1 MADSKIPTKISGL
14 RLLVVLKHFLIL
26 SFAILN
32 MFSSQLYGQ
41 KKVALVLS
49 GGGAQGMSH
58 IGVFKAFEEY
68 NIPIDLIVGSSA
80 GALVGGLYAAGVTV
94 PEMEAM
100 VRDGTIEHL
109 FIGRPKRSDLP
120 IWKREELYL
129 GNLAL
134 GVSNRQI
141 VGSAGLLD
149 DKLIWKGLFL
159 LTAAS
164 DYYANWDFDSLYV
177 PFRTVA
183 SDLRK
188 KAPYVFSSGPLANAL
203 RPSMSIPLIYSP
215 IQQNGQVLVDGG
227 VYVKLPVEI
236 AKQENPDFI
245 IAVSAEDAPDHS
257 GEIQG
262 IGGMFEEINSS
273 ILASGDSVDVRGW
286 DFFFRVP
293 TGGHHVLDFPAGEA
307 LMQAGYLAGVE
318 AAQQLSIILEQ
329 KGFEKREIKSR
340 DVYRNSLDGKE
351 LKLVLKAEGSDFDPE
366 MIRKKLKL
374 PETVRFNYQ
383 ELDDLIDEVYA
394 TDIYQAVIPS
404 LDQTNAE
411 IVFTLKEKPDIRS
424 RGRVKISSTGGLT
437 LFTRTDM
444 PMSRFGGLVQL
455 DAGFGNVSGG
465 MQLAV
470 YPVSYH
476 KTGTRLP
483 FSIRPAFEIKTDY
496 HNYDLPGTQP
506 LSDRIHSHELSIHSA
521 AIAGWDRQL
530 VLYGG
535 VRSDDP
541 GEILTANQ
549 DFQFIEQYDGPMP
562 FMRVIYEED
571 HVKRDL
577 PSVEGWKYGFQSDW
591 IWQDDI
597 LAQQNHL
604 WTTIGGKAL
613 FGWSTIASVDYFKGD
628 KILPIYTMGKV
639 ASPKALSEKYFM
651 YLWADEVLNMKLEL
665 SHTLVRDDIRG
676 EVTLGHSRFK
686 NSVWDGL
693 DQYEKDGLSSMD
705 ISLNYFTIVG
715 KLSVGWSFSEL
726 ENFNGTSWTQIG
738 LTL

>member
-1 MADSKIPTKISGL
+1 MQKHLKIS
-14 RLLVVLKHFLIL
+14 FIL
-26 SFAILN
+26 SVVILN
-32 MFSSQLYGQ
+32 MFTGQLLAQ

-49 GGGAQGMSH
+49 GGGAQGMAH

-80 GALVGGLYAAGVTV
+80 GALVGGLYSAGVTV
-94 PEMEAM
+94 SEMEEM

-120 IWKREELYL
+120 IWKRDELYL

-149 DKLIWKGLFL
+149 DKLIWKILFL
-159 LTAAS
+159 LTASA
-164 DYYANWDFDSLYV
+164 DYQANCNFDSLYV

-188 KAPYVFSSGPLANAL
+188 QAPYVFSSGPLANAL

-227 VYVKLPVEI
+227 IYVKLPVEI
-236 AKQENPDFI
+236 AEQEDPDFI
-245 IAVSAEDAPDHS
+245 IAVSAEDAPDHG

-262 IGGMFEEINSS
+262 IGGMFEEINSR
-273 ILASGDSVDVRGW
+273 ILASGDSTDVRGW
-286 DFFFRVP
+286 DYFFRVP
-293 TGGHHVLDFPAGEA
+293 TGGHHVLDFPAGEV
-307 LMQAGYLAGVE
+307 LMEAGYQAGI
-318 AAQQLSIILEQ
+318 AAAEELIKI
-329 KGFEKREIKSR
+329 FEREGYELRAPKSR
-340 DVYRNSLDGKE
+340 DTYRHALDGKTFNLL
-351 LKLVLKAEGSDFDPE
+351 LKSEGADFAPE

-374 PETVRFNYQ
+374 PKTVSFDQ
-383 ELDDLIDEVYA
+383 QKLDNLIDEVYA

-404 LDQTNAE
+404 LDQTTNT
-411 IVFTLKEKPDIRS
+411 IIFTLVEKPDVRT
-424 RGRVKISSTGGLT
+424 RGRVKISSTEGLT
-437 LFTRTDM
+437 LYTRTDM

-455 DAGFGNVSGG
+455 DAAFGNISGDV
-465 MQLAV
+465 QLAA

-476 KTGTRLP
+476 KTGARLP
-483 FSIRPAFEIKTDY
+483 FSIRPAIEVKTSY
-496 HNYDLPGTQP
+496 QNYDLPGARP

-521 AIAGWDRQL
+521 TIGGWNRQL
-530 VLYGG
+530 LLFGG

-541 GEILTANQ
+541 GQILAASP
-549 DFQFIEQYDGPMP
+549 DFSFEEQFSGLMP
-562 FMRVIYEED
+562 FMRVVFKED

-591 IWQDDI
+591 IRQDDVI
-597 LAQQNHL
+597 ANQHHL
-604 WTTIGGKAL
+604 WTTLGGTFIFDL
-613 FGWSTIASVDYFKGD
+613 STTLAIDYYQGD
-628 KILPIYTMGKV
+628 QIVPVYSMGKV
-639 ASPKALSEKYFM
+639 ASPKALSQKYYM
-651 YLWADEVLNMKLEL
+651 YLWADEVLNLSLEL
-665 SHTLVRDDIRG
+665 SHKLLRDDLRG
-676 EVTLGHSRFK
+676 EMSLIHSTFQ
-686 NSVWDGL
+686 NPVWTGL
-693 DQYEKDGLSSMD
+693 NQYEDEGLSSVD
-705 ISLNYFTIVG
+705 VSINYYTILG

-726 ENFNGTSWTQIG
+726 EDFKGTSWTQIG